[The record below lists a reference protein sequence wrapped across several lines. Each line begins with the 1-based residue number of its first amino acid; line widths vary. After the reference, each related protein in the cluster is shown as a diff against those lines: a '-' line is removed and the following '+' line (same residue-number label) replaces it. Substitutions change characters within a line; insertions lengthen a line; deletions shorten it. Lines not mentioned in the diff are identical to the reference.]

1 MPFPRRGLYAISEPP
16 TNPRL
21 TLVTAAAAA
30 IRGGAAV
37 VQYRDKSADSAR
49 RKDEA
54 AELLALCRAHD
65 VPLLINDDL
74 ELAATIGA
82 DGVHLGKD
90 DPDLA
95 SARTRLGNHA
105 IIGCSCYNSLERAVG
120 AQAAGF
126 DYVAFGRFFTSRT
139 KPLAVQAT
147 TALLE
152 SARQQIE
159 LPIVAI
165 GGITTE
171 NGGELLRAGASLLAV
186 INGLFGKA
194 DPEAEALAY
203 SRLFDQVHEAT
214 TGGDSREP

>member
-16 TNPRL
+16 ANPRL
-21 TLVTAAAAA
+21 TLVTATAAA
-30 IRGGAAV
+30 IRGGATV
-37 VQYRDKSADSAR
+37 VQYRDKSADSTR
-49 RKDEA
+49 RQDEA
-54 AELLALCRAHD
+54 SRLLALCRAHE
-65 VPLLINDDL
+65 VPLIINDDL
-74 ELAATIGA
+74 ELAAAIEA

-90 DPDLA
+90 DARLA
-95 SARTRLGNHA
+95 SARTRLGNQA
-105 IIGCSCYNSLERAVG
+105 IIGCSCYNSLERAVD
-120 AQAAGF
+120 AQAAGV
-126 DYVAFGRFFTSRT
+126 DYVAFGRFFSSQT

-152 SARQQIE
+152 SARRQID

-186 INGLFGKA
+186 INGLFGQT

-203 SRLFDQVHEAT
+203 GRLFDHMHEAT
-214 TGGDSREP
+214 TGADSREP